1 MATQDD
7 DLLIPARNIEVS
19 PEALAEIRR
28 LYHEAFRLYG
38 AMALWSL
45 REHAEPSAEAALAV
59 TRALR
64 TRGHLDGRRL
74 AEKIEAL
81 CNAAD

>member
-1 MATQDD
+1 MPDTDNEFI
-7 DLLIPARNIEVS
+7 LPARNIEVS
-19 PEALAEIRR
+19 PETLAEIRR

-38 AMALWSL
+38 SMALWSS
-45 REHAEPSAEAALAV
+45 REHAEPSAEAALAI

-64 TRGHLDGRRL
+64 TRGHLDGRQL